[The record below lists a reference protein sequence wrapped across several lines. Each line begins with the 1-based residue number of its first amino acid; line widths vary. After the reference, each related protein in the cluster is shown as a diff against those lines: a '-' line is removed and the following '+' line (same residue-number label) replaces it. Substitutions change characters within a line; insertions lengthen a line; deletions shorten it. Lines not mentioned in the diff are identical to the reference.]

1 MNEISPIQF
10 GQLLER
16 VENLVEAM
24 EGANEQS
31 QADRACTRQLSKSID
46 GLSARI
52 GVIENSWLM
61 QPKKVGRIAVMTLA
75 LVVLMA
81 ILGIKETITLLAKA
95 AL

>member
-24 EGANEQS
+24 EQTNEQS
-31 QADRACTRQLSKSID
+31 HANAACTRQLSKSID

-52 GVIENSWLM
+52 ADIENSWLM
-61 QPKKVGRIAVMTLA
+61 QPKKVGRTMLLTGAIIILFAV
-75 LVVLMA
+75 
-81 ILGIKETITLLAKA
+81 LGVKETITLLAKA